1 MIEER
6 WEKTN
11 NINSLAYKA
20 GNIAARSGENDVI
33 VNRQVW
39 LNRASCIFIVPLPL
53 SSFVGGL
60 PGILV
65 PRATKPMAVTE
76 SLSPILQP
84 RCEAKSPIT
93 AVRTPMPAIETTKAT

>member
-39 LNRASCIFIVPLPL
+39 LNRAFY
-53 SSFVGGL
+53 
-60 PGILV
+60 
-65 PRATKPMAVTE
+65 RATATFFFCRRFTWNTRSEGNETDGSYGVFESDTATE
-76 SLSPILQP
+76 
-84 RCEAKSPIT
+84 
-93 AVRTPMPAIETTKAT
+93 M